1 MEPETRSAGS
11 ALASA
16 RNGVGRVPVVW
27 AVGLGESEW
36 DCQGVRSCALG
47 RLLRASLADRRA
59 APPPFAREL
68 TGWRLSEQEPTLV
81 GSCVMSLAPLGG
93 PARTKRRAAAG
104 GAGVRVPAR

>member
-36 DCQGVRSCALG
+36 DCQGGSPAAQGVLSCALG
-47 RLLRASLADRRA
+47 RLFRASLADRRA

-68 TGWRLSEQEPTLV
+68 TG
-81 GSCVMSLAPLGG
+81 
-93 PARTKRRAAAG
+93 
-104 GAGVRVPAR
+104 